1 MACLCHG
8 GNGSWKHRP
17 TGGCGLEGT
26 LSSGAAP
33 GQGPG
38 LHGAAFQGKPPCQ
51 APPEHVATGL
61 PGIPDLSPPLCCT
74 QGLLLTPWDPGQQHS
89 GPALSSARRSPNE
102 IPQEL
107 QEKGGICHL
116 LFPLFSTKGLFEAQ
130 HGAALGCWGFLGFS
144 SEPGTNPS
152 PPLPQNW
159 GNLNFQAVQTN

>member
-38 LHGAAFQGKPPCQ
+38 LHGAFQGKPPCQ
-51 APPEHVATGL
+51 APPEHVATGH
-61 PGIPDLSPPLCCT
+61 PGIPDLSLPLCCT

-89 GPALSSARRSPNE
+89 GPALSSAWRSPNE
-102 IPQEL
+102 IPKNSRKKGEFATCYSPCSVQRVCSKPSMEQLWAAGASSVSFPSQE
-107 QEKGGICHL
+107 Q
-116 LFPLFSTKGLFEAQ
+116 T
-130 HGAALGCWGFLGFS
+130 
-144 SEPGTNPS
+144 
-152 PPLPQNW
+152 PPLHSPKT
-159 GNLNFQAVQTN
+159 GVT